1 VSNLRLT
8 TAVLR
13 ALVRAGVLRP
23 ISPVRLREAIRQGRV
38 LHATP
43 AASIAIAAALDP
55 DAPGVI
61 DESRTVTW
69 RELDVRA
76 RAIAS
81 ALIAD
86 AGVGPERALAIMC
99 RNHRGAIEA
108 LAVAAHAG
116 ADALLLNTELTG
128 VQIEKVIGG
137 HVVGAIVADEEF
149 AERLDAGAPDV
160 PRVTAWHERPA
171 LGWTLDSLASRG
183 GKTRPP
189 ARRSRLVIL
198 TSGTTGAPKSAARDV
213 PPRAMAGP
221 LVAMIETFGLR
232 RGEPVFVAPPLFHG
246 FGLGIAMAAHGL
258 GAPIVLQRRFEAR
271 AALEAIAAHRVGCV
285 VGVPVMLQRMLAA
298 ERGDLDFTRLRVVVS
313 AGAPLSP
320 ELAGRFMDAFGDILC
335 NGYGTTETGFGAYAT
350 PADLRAAPGTVG
362 RAPLGTAIHVLGE
375 DRRPVAVGQTG
386 HVFIGGDLVFD
397 GYEGGG
403 TKERV
408 GQLMNT
414 GDLGYIDAAGRLFI
428 DGREDD
434 MIVSGG
440 ENVFPGEVEDA
451 LATHPAV
458 ADAAA
463 IGVEDAEFGQRL
475 RAFVVAATGTS
486 PSEDELQAHLRERLE
501 RYKLPRE
508 IVFCDEIPRNAT
520 GKTLRRVLAGGS
532 SGAARGYWAPR
543 V

>member
-1 VSNLRLT
+1 MSERIETPRTGTV
-8 TAVLR
+8 
-13 ALVRAGVLRP
+13 LVRALWRAGLLRP
-23 ISPVRLREAIRQGRV
+23 TSPLRLARAVRAGRV

-55 DAPGVI
+55 HAPGVI
-61 DESRTVTW
+61 DEAGQVTW
-69 RELDVRA
+69 RELDLRT
-76 RAIAS
+76 RAIAA
-81 ALIAD
+81 ALASG
-86 AGVGPERALAIMC
+86 AGVGPERSLAIMC

-108 LAVAAHAG
+108 LAAAAHAG

-128 VQIEKVIGG
+128 VQIEKVLGG
-137 HVVGAIVADEEF
+137 HAVGAIVADAEF
-149 AERLDAGAPDV
+149 ADRLDAGAPAI
-160 PRVTAWHERPA
+160 PRFLAWHEGASGVP
-171 LGWTLDSLASRG
+171 TLDSLATLQR
-183 GKTRPP
+183 RLDPP
-189 ARRSRLVIL
+189 ARRSRIVIL
-198 TSGTTGAPKSAARDV
+198 TSGTTGTPKSAARDV
-213 PPRAMAGP
+213 PPRAMVGP

-232 RGEPVFVAPPLFHG
+232 RGEPVLVAPPLFHG

-258 GAPIVLQRRFEAR
+258 GAPIVLRRRFDGSDALADIAR
-271 AALEAIAAHRVGCV
+271 HRVGCM
-285 VGVPVMLQRMLAA
+285 VGVPVMLERMLAA
-298 ERGDLDFTRLRVVVS
+298 GPGGRDLSSLRAVVS

-320 ELAGRFMDAFGDILC
+320 DLSGRFMDAFGDILC

-375 DRRPVAVGQTG
+375 DRRPVAPGQTG
-386 HVFIGGDLVFD
+386 HIFIGGDLVFD

-403 TKERV
+403 TKESV
-408 GQLMNT
+408 GRLMNT
-414 GDLGYIDAAGRLFI
+414 GDLGYLDAAGRLFI

-463 IGVEDAEFGQRL
+463 IGVDDAEFGQRL
-475 RAFVVAATGTS
+475 RAFVVAAPESS
-486 PSEDELQAHLRERLE
+486 PSEAELLAHLRERLE

-508 IVFCDEIPRNAT
+508 IVFCEEIPRNAT
-520 GKTLRRVLAGGS
+520 GKTLRRVLAEG
-532 SGAARGYWAPR
+532 
-543 V
+543 